1 MQVVR
6 ESYDKT
12 RTSVVRRGGNFVAMS
27 EALEGVGHLW
37 IVDFG
42 VFGITLKTSLGG
54 GGAGWFPTLFF
65 FRGSQITLN
74 TFLVCYVI
82 DIDSEAIKKL
92 L

>member
-54 GGAGWFPTLFF
+54 GGCGLVSNVVFF
-65 FRGSQITLN
+65 SGFSNYIKH
-74 TFLVCYVI
+74 FL
-82 DIDSEAIKKL
+82 SL
-92 L
+92 LRHRHR